1 MVTDLQLPVSEIGT
15 LLLNLRNALCF
26 SRPYQT
32 RLIDSTGIFVWMQV
46 SWMICLTIFCSSM
59 YRHFYN
65 PDAKRPAALKGK
77 ERKLFPYS
85 NLSILCWKI
94 LGTFSG
100 LLPFAS
106 LINHEIGRYTHE
118 KNSMEG
124 LTRYSL
130 LSWRNMVFT
139 WPLWPESRAWQIDN
153 WQDFFICYLWWI
165 HKEKGNIILSNWYDE
180 RTFFGWMLIV
190 SCWFWLVTDAGTT
203 QVMSFLDHL
212 KKITC
217 ACYLPMF

>member
-1 MVTDLQLPVSEIGT
+1 MWMALWKKAFMGLVASFIFQGIQLLNSNWFCHQWISSCKFITIRSTFIVEADVGLYLAWIWVLPHCHPGTMNHRINLKEILVTHLQLPVSEIGT

-77 ERKLFPYS
+77 EIKLFPYS

-94 LGTFSG
+94 LGTFSR
-100 LLPFAS
+100 LHPHPF
-106 LINHEIGRYTHE
+106 
-118 KNSMEG
+118 
-124 LTRYSL
+124 
-130 LSWRNMVFT
+130 
-139 WPLWPESRAWQIDN
+139 
-153 WQDFFICYLWWI
+153 C
-165 HKEKGNIILSNWYDE
+165 
-180 RTFFGWMLIV
+180 
-190 SCWFWLVTDAGTT
+190 
-203 QVMSFLDHL
+203 
-212 KKITC
+212 
-217 ACYLPMF
+217 